1 MKGVRWFMAPKKH
14 LSIPRATAKEGR
26 SSPAA
31 VSEEILE
38 KKLEDITTIL
48 SKVGTEKNRI
58 YEEVISMVD
67 RCLVRIALRRSNHV
81 KSAAATYLGINRNT
95 FQKKAADCPIDPDP
109 E

>member
-1 MKGVRWFMAPKKH
+1 MAPKKH
-14 LSIPRATAKEGR
+14 LSIPRPAAKEGR
-26 SSPAA
+26 STPAA

-95 FQKKAADCPIDPDP
+95 FTDKMAKLGINN
-109 E
+109 EETR